1 MKIVGLSSFHGLNW
15 KKTVKFS
22 LFKSH
27 HGKAIDFLTG
37 YEFKFFSKK
46 KEPNYH
52 LSLGRRKAVNSKL
65 ELY

>member
-1 MKIVGLSSFHGLNW
+1 MKIVGLSSFHGLKW

-46 KEPNYH
+46 KKNLIITSPWVGGK
-52 LSLGRRKAVNSKL
+52 LSIVN
-65 ELY
+65 